1 MPSRRDD
8 DPVSARQDAHAS
20 FPHRYAAT
28 QRFSLGQ
35 PRGVTVSP
43 DGDRVVFLRA
53 LSGRDPA
60 TGLWV
65 LDTAAGRERLL
76 VDPAALETGGGVL
89 TEEERLRRERVRESA
104 SGITSYATDRAV
116 RIAAFAV
123 AGQLFTA
130 DLIAA
135 TLTTSQPRSRPRQR
149 GSLRRVPIPDA
160 AHDPRPSPDGLR
172 VAFAFQRGVSVVDAE
187 AAAATR
193 VAGEDDPNVTWGQAE
208 FIAGEE
214 MGRTRGFWWSPDGN
228 TLAVARVDV
237 SGVQRWHLGDPADP
251 TRSPASVAYPAAGT
265 PNADVSLHLVPLQ
278 GGDPIRVIWDRLDF
292 PYLADVVWQ
301 EHGPLTLV
309 VQRRDQKVK
318 RLLAVDEAS
327 GRTTDLRET
336 HDGHWV
342 DLVPGVP
349 RWLPDGR
356 LVDVVDLDDTRS
368 LALAGQVCT
377 PQGLQVRGV
386 SGIGSDAV
394 YLTASTEAT
403 SIGVWEVP
411 LDGAEPRLLTAERG
425 VAAATVGGRTVV
437 IARRDLDR
445 PGVETIVHSPHGDS
459 PLHSV
464 AERPLLEVKVE
475 HHRLGKRE
483 LAGAL
488 VLPSAWEEGDGPLPV
503 LLDPYGG
510 PHVQRVLANH
520 DAYLVGQWFA
530 DAGFAV
536 LTIDG
541 RGTPGR
547 GPDWEREVAGNLA
560 TPVLEDQVDGLHA
573 AAEAHPALDLTR
585 VAIRGWSFGG
595 YLAALAVLRRPEVFH
610 AAIAG
615 APVTDWGLYDTH
627 YTERYL
633 GLPQERPEVYRHNSL
648 LDDAPALSRPLL
660 LIHGLTDD
668 NVVAA
673 HTLRLSRALFE
684 AGRRHQVLPL
694 SGVTHMTP
702 QEKVAENLLWLQ
714 LAFLRDALRLD

>member
-1 MPSRRDD
+1 MSC
-8 DPVSARQDAHAS
+8 RQDAHAS
-20 FPHRYAAT
+20 FPRQYAAT

-43 DGDRVVFLRA
+43 DGGRVVFLRA

-65 LDTAAGRERLL
+65 LDTAGGRERL
-76 VDPAALETGGGVL
+76 VGDPAALGTGDGVL

-104 SGITSYATDRAV
+104 TGITSYATDRAV

-135 TLTTSQPRSRPRQR
+135 TLTPF
-149 GSLRRVPIPDA
+149 RRVPIPDT
-160 AHDPRPSPDGLR
+160 AHDPRPSPDGSR
-172 VAFAFQRGVSVVDAE
+172 VAFSSERGVSVVDAE

-228 TLAVARVDV
+228 VLAVARVDV
-237 SGVQRWHLGDPADP
+237 SGVQRWHLGDPTDP
-251 TRSPASVAYPAAGT
+251 TKPPASVAYPAAGT
-265 PNADVSLHLVPLQ
+265 PNADVSLHLVPLR
-278 GGDPIRVIWDRLDF
+278 GGDPTRVIWDRLDF

-309 VQRRDQKVK
+309 VQSRDQKVK
-318 RLLAVDEAS
+318 RLLAVDPAS
-327 GRTTDLRET
+327 GKTTDLRET
-336 HDGHWV
+336 HDQHWV

-356 LVDVVDLDDTRS
+356 LVDVVDVDDTRS
-368 LALAGQVCT
+368 LALADQVCT
-377 PQGLQVRGV
+377 PRRLQVRGV
-386 SGIGSDAV
+386 AGVGSDAV
-394 YLTASTEAT
+394 YLTAS
-403 SIGVWEVP
+403 SDPIGIGVWEVP
-411 LDGAEPRLLTAERG
+411 LDGAEPRPLSAEHG
-425 VAAATVGGRTVV
+425 VAGATVGGRTVV
-437 IARRDLDR
+437 LARRDLGR
-445 PGVETIVHSPHGDS
+445 PGVDTIVHSPHGDS

-464 AERPLLEVKVE
+464 AERPPLDLRVE
-475 HHRLGKRE
+475 LHRLGRRE
-483 LAGAL
+483 LATAL
-488 VLPSAWEEGDGPLPV
+488 VLPSTWREVDGPLPV
-503 LLDPYGG
+503 LLDPYAG
-510 PHVQRVLANH
+510 PHAQRVLASH
-520 DAYLVGQWFA
+520 DAYLVSQWFA

-536 LTIDG
+536 VIVDG

-547 GPDWEREVAGNLA
+547 GPAWERSVAGDLSD
-560 TPVLEDQVDGLHA
+560 PVLEDQVDALQA
-573 AAEAHPALDLTR
+573 AAQMHPALDLSR

-615 APVTDWGLYDTH
+615 APVTDWTLYDTH

-633 GLPQERPEVYRHNSL
+633 GLPQEQPEVYRHNSL
-648 LDDAPALSRPLL
+648 LEDAPNLTRPLL
-660 LIHGLTDD
+660 LIHGLSDD

-673 HTLRLSRALFE
+673 HTLRLSGALFE
-684 AGRRHQVLPL
+684 GGRRHQVLPL

-714 LAFLRDALRLD
+714 LAFLHDALRLD